1 MSHTHSDS
9 EVCNCRVPGIGGF
22 MPRSR
27 SRGGW
32 QMRGGRLMTNSSRP
46 LMETAGPDQGL
57 LAIHLALCLLV

>member
-1 MSHTHSDS
+1 
-9 EVCNCRVPGIGGF
+9 